1 MVRITPLAGPEKPPP
16 RHSPPGAELSDPA
29 APTACA
35 GRAVGLFVLPHME
48 SATLA
53 LLTALAEPTRL
64 RIVNCLAAAPLF
76 VSELQAIL
84 EVPQPTVSRHLRVL
98 RDVGL
103 VRDTPIAQYV
113 LYRLGRPPE
122 PLGRVLAVVLDAS
135 QQDPSLEAER
145 SDALARSRLHARLR
159 VETDTEGRP
168 A

>member
-1 MVRITPLAGPEKPPP
+1 MPPDPE
-16 RHSPPGAELSDPA
+16 
-29 APTACA
+29 
-35 GRAVGLFVLPHME
+35 
-48 SATLA
+48 TLE

-84 EVPQPTVSRHLRVL
+84 SIPQPTVSRHLRVL
-98 RDVGL
+98 RDMGL

-113 LYRLGRPPE
+113 LYRLRRPVE
-122 PLGRVLAVVLDAS
+122 PLGRVLGSVLDSVQHEPELAGERA
-135 QQDPSLEAER
+135 EAM
-145 SDALARSRLHARLR
+145 ARSRLHARNR